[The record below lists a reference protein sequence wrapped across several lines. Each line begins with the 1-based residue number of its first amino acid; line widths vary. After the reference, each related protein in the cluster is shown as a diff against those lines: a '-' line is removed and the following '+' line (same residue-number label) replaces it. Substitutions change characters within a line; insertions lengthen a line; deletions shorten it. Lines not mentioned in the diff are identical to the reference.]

1 MIDEAQDCLP
11 AARKLNRDCLF
22 FGITA
27 EVNPARLKKVVNQ
40 TEPVARHAAI
50 SRLVHLHPPIA
61 TTVIGH
67 DAELVHLMDL
77 ADWVRDSFNWR

>member
-1 MIDEAQDCLP
+1 MDEAQGYLP
-11 AARKLNRDCLF
+11 AARRLNRDCLF

-40 TEPVARHAAI
+40 TEAVARHAAI

-61 TTVIGH
+61 TSVIGH
-67 DAELVHLMDL
+67 NGILAHLIDL
-77 ADWVRDSFNWR
+77 GDWVLDSFKWR

>member
-1 MIDEAQDCLP
+1 MIDEASDYLP

-40 TEPVARHAAI
+40 TEAVSRHAAI
-50 SRLVHLHPPIA
+50 TRLVHLHSPIA
-61 TTVIGH
+61 TSVIGH
-67 DAELVHLMDL
+67 NGELAHLMDL
-77 ADWVRDSFNWR
+77 ADWVHDSFRWR